1 MRYATAVFGLAASS
15 LAITIAAIP
24 AGAAEVEFLCTK
36 PDTTAFDENTVIA
49 CYTDPGCG
57 YVQKL
62 GADPVRDYDVK
73 SVAAALGREKI
84 EGIVTS
90 SASVIKQIKGYG
102 YVCKEV
108 KP

>member
-1 MRYATAVFGLAASS
+1 MHHATAVIGFAAFGLA
-15 LAITIAAIP
+15 ITVAAIP
-24 AGAAEVEFLCTK
+24 ARATEIEFLCTK
-36 PDTTAFDENTVIA
+36 PETTSFDANTVVA
-49 CYTDPGCG
+49 CYSDPGCV

-90 SASVIKQIKGYG
+90 SAPIMKQIKGYG

>member
-1 MRYATAVFGLAASS
+1 MRHATAVLGFVASGLA
-15 LAITIAAIP
+15 IAVAVLP
-24 AGAAEVEFLCTK
+24 ARAAEVEFLCTK
-36 PDTTAFDENTVIA
+36 PETASFDDNTVIA
-49 CYTDPGCG
+49 CYTDPGCD
-57 YVQKL
+57 YAQKL
-62 GADPVRDYDVK
+62 GADPVRDYDVN

-90 SASVIKQIKGYG
+90 SAPIMKQIKGYG